1 MMRTMPLRHS
11 CATSSSEP
19 TVRQP
24 AARYRHA
31 PLQCNA
37 NLLATSMPGGAP
49 CCSAMPVLLSRR
61 AFYPS
66 CAPSPAP
73 LPSGAGGGV
82 LMDGWLWK
90 RPTSASTPHFRWG
103 QLACRSEG

>member
-37 NLLATSMPGGAP
+37 NLLATSMPGCAP

-61 AFYPS
+61 ALIR
-66 CAPSPAP
+66 PAP
-73 LPSGAGGGV
+73 QALLPF
-82 LMDGWLWK
+82 
-90 RPTSASTPHFRWG
+90 P
-103 QLACRSEG
+103 LAQAAAF